1 MSYLSQLL
9 VPCEDLQYKIS
20 DVWQK
25 DTTMPNDGIPFLQYI
40 NSPTNANR
48 IEAEVAPGS
57 GKVRNVN
64 VTYFQRLLESTVTDA
79 TKRGCDVGEAVGNC
93 VTQYSIDTTDLVQSK
108 ERISAEQLKRYCDNN
123 GNFMAER
130 LLMHLNVIDRKTAT
144 KIAGEAALLNGPYS
158 NDAEDFFTVT
168 DNSLQIATKDASG
181 NYAIGAHQ
189 EIKQATSMT
198 GYDSALIFGGAS
210 LQQYMDLTLAGC
222 CADSGLNVEEIYA
235 LYGYAFAYD
244 RRLATALGG
253 QTQNLVM
260 EPGALQLL
268 QYQQEGWKSNMPVDF
283 QSGYASFPLTTPS
296 GVKVDVYI
304 KDNCPGNVDINI
316 FANTKLVGLPEDLFG
331 TGDNFEGVKYVN
343 KVTVNNP

>member
-9 VPCEDLQYKIS
+9 VPCEDLQYKIAEMFG
-20 DVWQK
+20 K
-25 DTTMPNDGIPFLQYI
+25 DGTMPLDPITFLEYV
-40 NSPTNANR
+40 NSPANTSR
-48 IEAEVAPGS
+48 IIAEVAPGS

-79 TKRGCDVGEAVGNC
+79 TERGCDVGEEVGNC
-93 VTQYSIDTTDLVQSK
+93 VTQYTIDTTDLVQSK

-123 GNFMAER
+123 PTFMAER
-130 LLMHLNVIDRKTAT
+130 LLMHLNVIDRKVAT
-144 KIAGEAALLNGPYS
+144 KIGTEAALLTGTYS

-189 EIKQATSMT
+189 EIKQATDMT
-198 GYDSALIFGGAS
+198 GFSSALMFGGAA
-210 LQQYMDLTLAGC
+210 LQQYMELTLAGC
-222 CADSGLNVEEIYA
+222 CADQGLSVEEIYN
-235 LYGYAFAYD
+235 LYGYSFGYD

-260 EPGALQLL
+260 EPGSLQLL
-268 QYQQEGWKSNMPVDF
+268 QYQQEGWKDNMPIDF
-283 QSGYASFPLTTPS
+283 NSGYASFPLTTPA

-316 FANTKLVGLPEDLFG
+316 FANTKLVGLPEDLFP
-331 TGDNFEGVKYVN
+331 TGDNFDGVNYVGQVN
-343 KVTVNNP
+343 VNNS